1 MAQTT
6 DQVLGRRRTLLIAFL
21 IGWTAWYGFF
31 VGQQSGLY
39 GEMSWMTELVASAI
53 GLGGWL
59 VFAIAMIKILNFK
72 KKYKDDPEALAA
84 LDDELAR
91 DQNRRATTVGV
102 YALILIQVVLVL
114 TGEVSELNAAIGAHI
129 SIFAGVA
136 AIMGSFLWFDLT
148 E

>member
-1 MAQTT
+1 MTQTT
-6 DQVLGRRRTLLIAFL
+6 DQVLGRRRTLLVAFL
-21 IGWTAWYGFF
+21 IGWAAWYGFF
-31 VGQQSGLY
+31 IAQQEGLY
-39 GEMSWMTELVASAI
+39 GEVSWQIEVAATAI

-59 VFAIAMIKILNFK
+59 IFAIAMIKILNFK

-102 YALILIQVVLVL
+102 YAFVFVQIALVL
-114 TGEVSELNAAIGAHI
+114 AGEALELTATTGAHI
-129 SIFAGVA
+129 TIFVGVA
-136 AIMGSFLWFDLT
+136 AIMGAFLWFDIT